1 MLDSQMGEKVQKISE
16 SVLKF
21 GELIGPKQGDAG
33 LGMRVDSENFKFKA
47 DDIRKGIFKVLVM
60 GSFSAGKS
68 TTLNAMIGNDFL
80 IAKATASSA
89 IITSIV
95 YGHETDTY
103 RVYYEG
109 EAEPKSFSVQEFKN
123 AFTLKPQDSDDIVNK
138 GKSRFSNIQHS
149 EIESDLKLF
158 ENGVRLMDSPGLG
171 DSAAQTRVVTDHLP
185 KVDAIIFLLNA
196 NNLFSNEERNFIS
209 SRFAGKHSTSV
220 FFLVNKINQLT
231 GPIEDVIDSVE
242 YHLNAVFLDEN
253 GELDQSLFDRRVFYI
268 NAYGAL
274 KARMEGDTAAFQETG
289 MPAFEAELERFL
301 TLDERMISTFETT
314 IQTMANSY
322 INAETLIANEKEA
335 LKAPLDELE
344 KRHKESQKALDD
356 LENQIKDMQKIFR
369 STSAQVQNK
378 IFQDLREFISFRLPK
393 MWDADAEKIEAKFGM
408 KELLELAWKSV
419 STWDENDR
427 ARRQAEVIDP
437 IAKGVQQYLVEKL
450 DDWGN
455 STDMLISPE
464 IDAFKKEFEDQIDE
478 MNISFKKASAIFSGK
493 LGSGQTDGKGAN
505 VFQLCL
511 SLIQGDVN
519 VLVENA
525 AGGNFTWGE
534 WIKKYAI
541 QAVMQLMIFG
551 IFSGGLGFAVW
562 FAVEILQLNSG
573 ANRMKD
579 KLLQGMSTKLFSELS
594 KAVTEKEAE
603 IKAGIDQKF
612 NDQFNTVTKHVRSMI
627 QEEKTRQE
635 GIMKA
640 KSSESF
646 NMAKEVERMDRIQK
660 QLFELLNSLYEDLY
674 KKPLTVAD
682 ARKMA
687 TEI

>member
-1 MLDSQMGEKVQKISE
+1 
-16 SVLKF
+16 
-21 GELIGPKQGDAG
+21 
-33 LGMRVDSENFKFKA
+33 
-47 DDIRKGIFKVLVM
+47 
-60 GSFSAGKS
+60 
-68 TTLNAMIGNDFL
+68 
-80 IAKATASSA
+80 
-89 IITSIV
+89 
-95 YGHETDTY
+95 
-103 RVYYEG
+103 
-109 EAEPKSFSVQEFKN
+109 
-123 AFTLKPQDSDDIVNK
+123 
-138 GKSRFSNIQHS
+138 
-149 EIESDLKLF
+149 
-158 ENGVRLMDSPGLG
+158 
-171 DSAAQTRVVTDHLP
+171 
-185 KVDAIIFLLNA
+185 
-196 NNLFSNEERNFIS
+196 
-209 SRFAGKHSTSV
+209 
-220 FFLVNKINQLT
+220 
-231 GPIEDVIDSVE
+231 
-242 YHLNAVFLDEN
+242 
-253 GELDQSLFDRRVFYI
+253 
-268 NAYGAL
+268 
-274 KARMEGDTAAFQETG
+274 
-289 MPAFEAELERFL
+289 
-301 TLDERMISTFETT
+301 
-314 IQTMANSY
+314 
-322 INAETLIANEKEA
+322 
-335 LKAPLDELE
+335 
-344 KRHKESQKALDD
+344 
-356 LENQIKDMQKIFR
+356 MQKIFR

>member
-16 SVLKF
+16 AVLKF
-21 GELIGPKQGDAG
+21 GDLIGKKHDDAG
-33 LGMRVDSENFKFKA
+33 LGMLTDSENFKFKA
-47 DDIRKGIFKVLVM
+47 EDIRKGIFKVLVM

-95 YGHETDTY
+95 YGTETDTY

-109 EAEPKSFSVQEFKN
+109 EVEPKHFSVQEFKK

-138 GKSRFSNIQHS
+138 GQSRFSNIRHS
-149 EIESDLKLF
+149 EIESNLKLF

-209 SRFAGKHSTSV
+209 SRFAGKHSSSV

-231 GPIEDVIDSVE
+231 GPMEDVVDSVS
-242 YHLNAVFLDEN
+242 YHLNAVFQDED
-253 GELDQSLFDRRVFYI
+253 GMLDQSLFDRRVFYI

-274 KARMEGDTAAFQETG
+274 KARMEGDRAALQATG
-289 MPAFEAELERFL
+289 MLEFEAELERFL
-301 TLDERMISTFETT
+301 TSDERMIATFETT

-322 INAETLIANEKEA
+322 INAETLIANEKAA

-344 KRHKESQKALDD
+344 KRHKASQKALDE
-356 LENQIKDMQKIFR
+356 LESQIEDMKKIFR

-393 MWDADAEKIEAKFGM
+393 MWDSDAEKIEAKFGV
-408 KELLELAWKSV
+408 KELLTLAWQSV
-419 STWDENDR
+419 TTFDENER
-427 ARRQAEVIDP
+427 ARRQAAIIDP

-450 DDWGN
+450 DAWGN
-455 STDMLISPE
+455 STDLLISPE
-464 IDAFKKEFEDQIDE
+464 IEAFKQEFEDQIDE
-478 MNISFKKASAIFSGK
+478 MNLSFKKASAIFSGN
-493 LGSGQTDGKGAN
+493 LGGGQSDGKGAN

-562 FAVEILQLNSG
+562 FAVEIVQLSSG

-579 KLLQGMSTKLFSELS
+579 KLLLGMSTKLFSELS
-594 KAVTEKEAE
+594 NAVTQKEAE

-612 NDQFNTVTKHVRSMI
+612 TSQFETVTKHVHNLI
-627 QEEKTRQE
+627 NEEKTRQE
-635 GIMKA
+635 GILTA

-646 NMAKEVERMDRIQK
+646 NMAKEVERMNGIQK
-660 QLFELLNSLYEDLY
+660 TLFSLLDDVYAAYNGR
-674 KKPLTVAD
+674 A
-682 ARKMA
+682 
-687 TEI
+687 